1 MSPKVRVELKSL
13 GTWYSKE
20 VKKIVVILALILS
33 LLVPTTLPANASETK
48 VIVEDF
54 GERLTVAPEYSISSD
69 GAVIAIAYHKEGM
82 GKTLSAAIS
91 QNGGNS
97 WQFINDF
104 AKNARIF
111 NFKVKVSEDGNDIT
125 LIWIENRTNPSQKG
139 ASPSASGELWFK
151 QSLDGGNSW
160 SENQLISTPGIGGRG
175 LHGTLQ
181 NGKAFNFSQS
191 RDGKTKLLTF
201 YARSV
206 ASPDFLT
213 AFQISSFDSGRT
225 WLVASN
231 NKYDIRQPYGDT
243 FVSGDGSFIAY
254 AYESYGNQATQ
265 KQLRFSSSIDGINW
279 SDERVIDLGNTFDPN
294 VQFVGL
300 KGTDFAIYY
309 DSSNAFLISK
319 DRGKSFQKILTPV
332 DGWGTRVWIS
342 EDKSRL
348 YVSAVGEPFTNGQ
361 SMRFAYSEDY
371 GKNWI
376 QVLNLI
382 ERTDYTNTLS
392 VSRDGKIIGVL
403 SSSWGSN
410 KDLFLQASGDY
421 GKSWSNP
428 KKINRE
434 GDYFRLT
441 FDRQEIPMQLNEISS
456 QFLILA
462 NIGAS
467 TLNSFSQQMIKVP
480 IYKIDFDGNSNTSG
494 SAPGGLVSLDGSEVL
509 IPAKS
514 NDFTK
519 KNNTFI
525 GWSRSKNDASEIF
538 LPGQKISDIT
548 SDIKLFAI
556 WKADKSKKIT
566 ITCTKGKINKKV
578 TDINP
583 KCPKGYVKK
592 SFNDY

>member
-1 MSPKVRVELKSL
+1 LLEISPKVRVELKSL

-33 LLVPTTLPANASETK
+33 LLVTTTLPANASETK

-69 GAVIAIAYHKEGM
+69 GAVIAIAYLKEGM

-91 QNGGNS
+91 QNGGSS
-97 WQFINDF
+97 WQFLNDF

-111 NFKVKVSEDGNDIT
+111 NFKVKVSEDGSDIT
-125 LIWIENRTNPSQKG
+125 LIWVENRET
-139 ASPSASGELWFK
+139 SGGLWFK
-151 QSLDGGNSW
+151 QSTDKGNSW
-160 SENQLISTPGIGGRG
+160 SQNQLLTTPELSGKSFSSIA
-175 LHGTLQ
+175 Q
-181 NGKAFNFSQS
+181 NGQSVNFSQS
-191 RDGKTKLLTF
+191 RDGKTKLITF
-201 YARSV
+201 YARS
-206 ASPDFLT
+206 AISPDFST
-213 AFQISSFDSGRT
+213 AYQISSFDSGRT
-225 WLVASN
+225 WVAASN
-231 NKYDIRQPYGDT
+231 NKHDIRQPYGDT
-243 FVSGDGSFIAY
+243 FVSSDGSFIAY

-279 SDERVIDLGNTFDPN
+279 SDERVIDLGNTFDPH

-300 KGTDFAIYY
+300 RGTDFAIYY

-319 DRGKSFQKILTPV
+319 DKGKSFQKILSPV
-332 DGWGTRVWIS
+332 DGFGTKVWIS
-342 EDKSRL
+342 EDRSRL
-348 YVSAVGEPFTNGQ
+348 YVSTLVLPSTSGR
-361 SMRFAYSEDY
+361 SVRFAYSQDY
-371 GKNWI
+371 GKTWI
-376 QVLNLI
+376 QVLNVTEGI
-382 ERTDYTNTLS
+382 DNTNTLS
-392 VSRDGKIIGVL
+392 ASRDGRVIGL
-403 SSSWGSN
+403 LTTSWGAN
-410 KDLFLQASGDY
+410 RDLFLQISGNY

-434 GDYFRLT
+434 GDYFRPT
-441 FDRQEIPMQLNEISS
+441 FAGQEIPMQLNEINS
-456 QFLILA
+456 QIVILA
-462 NIGAS
+462 NIQTP
-467 TLNSFSQQMIKVP
+467 TLNSSSQQMIKVP

-509 IPAKS
+509 IPANS

-525 GWSRSKNDASEIF
+525 GWSRSKNDASEIL

-556 WKADKSKKIT
+556 WKADKRKKIT
-566 ITCTKGKINKKV
+566 ITCSKGKLNKKV

-592 SFNDY
+592 QSNDY